1 MTETHVA
8 VYCDVCGEC
17 YAENSPV
24 AKLCIDAEGIC
35 VVFDSIARA
44 VDHINARSGLRGW
57 FYDGDRVLCPDC
69 RFVDRADSEINN
81 FHFKD

>member
-24 AKLCIDAEGIC
+24 AKLYIDAKGIC

-44 VDHINARSGLRGW
+44 VDHINANSGPWGW
-57 FYDGDRVLCPDC
+57 FYDGDRVLCDAC
-69 RFVDRADSEINN
+69 RAIDIHDNDDRD
-81 FHFKD
+81 